1 MNISCGGMFL
11 LKAMLQYIGF
21 DDVIKEI
28 SDPGLRFS
36 PLNLAYTIAW
46 MTVNDVDAPYQL
58 NDMDLNDLAVLLN
71 VPKSPLKDDIYDF
84 FKLLTE
90 DECECFVDELAR
102 CYKKAGLIEGLV
114 VFFDNHTIPYYGG
127 VPIGFVYHATRNMP
141 IKGIH
146 LAQINDFN
154 GNFILF
160 KLIPSTTEFANIL
173 VELLERMKRVLNITV
188 PLTLVVDRE
197 AEGLPLF
204 QELCRQNVYFT
215 VVITKNSKTT
225 KEMESISKSDFKE
238 RFRDK
243 EKITETEITLKGIPF
258 RAGVILHENGK
269 RYGFRTTIPK
279 ENTPDIKVIAGFIP
293 ARWRQENKFEE
304 LKNGE
309 NGDKIARY
317 EFINAPNIHLQN
329 KYEEL
334 QKQLQ
339 KAEGRREKKEG
350 ELGTLRKR
358 YEKKNRTY
366 EKRLRMKDEE
376 LDKLEMSLRKAGERT
391 VFKRR
396 LEKKMKERDGI
407 IQYYSVAL
415 SKIENKMDDVTEK
428 LKKDNAKK
436 EKMEEE
442 MKNIDLDAE
451 FFQLN
456 TASTTFNIAV
466 KEAVANVNSEL
477 TKRIS
482 HDGRPMKVNRAKKV
496 LYGLPGKIT
505 MDSSIKTLE
514 LAPIR
519 NEAKR
524 VRIGNLCDWLNEK
537 MVEDTDGK
545 RLVFKVENT

>member
-1 MNISCGGMFL
+1 MFL

-28 SDPGLRFS
+28 FDPGLKFS
-36 PLNLAYTIAW
+36 PLNFAYTIAW

-84 FKLLTE
+84 FRFLIE
-90 DECECFVDELAR
+90 DECECLVDDLAR
-102 CYKKAGLIEGLV
+102 CYKRAGLIEGLV

-215 VVITKNSKTT
+215 VVITKNSKVT

-279 ENTPDIKVIAGFIP
+279 ENTPDIKVIAGLIP

-317 EFINAPNIHLQN
+317 EFIDAPNVHLRNKYVELQN
-329 KYEEL
+329 
-334 QKQLQ
+334 QLQ
-339 KAEGRREKKEG
+339 KVGERREKKKG
-350 ELGTLRKR
+350 ELETLRKR
-358 YEKKNRTY
+358 YEEKNQIY
-366 EKRLRMKDEE
+366 EKRLRTKDEE
-376 LDKLEMSLRKAGERT
+376 LDKLEKSLRKAGGKT

-396 LEKKMKERDGI
+396 SEKKMEERDGI

-428 LKKDNAKK
+428 LKKDNTRK
-436 EKMEEE
+436 EKMEAEL
-442 MKNIDLDAE
+442 KNIDLDAE
-451 FFQLN
+451 FFRLN

-524 VRIGNLCDWLNEK
+524 MRIENLCDWLNEK
-537 MVEDTDGK
+537 KVEDTDGK